1 MSNPTTDWAVIPK
14 AELQRLRDD
23 REWADYFCRM
33 FLRADHKGDLDLM
46 HRHMAPL
53 TRYARI
59 RNIPIPHHE

>member
-1 MSNPTTDWAVIPK
+1 MVPQK
-14 AELQRLRDD
+14 ELDELRRD
-23 REWADYFCRM
+23 REWADHLCKL

-53 TRYARI
+53 VRYARI